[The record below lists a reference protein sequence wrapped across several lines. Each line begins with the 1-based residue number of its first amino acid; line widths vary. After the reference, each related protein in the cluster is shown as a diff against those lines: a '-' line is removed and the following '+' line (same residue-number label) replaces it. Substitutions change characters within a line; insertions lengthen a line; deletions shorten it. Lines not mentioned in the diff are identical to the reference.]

1 MQPADA
7 TRLNPPP
14 PPQATPAVPPETS
27 PDGSSEGNLD
37 LDDEDSI
44 NNQHLEVR

>member
-1 MQPADA
+1 MQTPDP
-7 TRLNPPP
+7 RIVVPPP
-14 PPQATPAVPPETS
+14 PAPEAPKRDVVS

-37 LDDEDSI
+37 LDDEDGI